1 MKLVLLTYYGFTLKI
16 LLGYANE
23 LYFQRNVND
32 LEEFSYYTGG
42 KQNTRCSFCNKLI
55 IMSLLELQI
64 LY

>member
-42 KQNTRCSFCNKLI
+42 K
-55 IMSLLELQI
+55 
-64 LY
+64 